1 MALGNNTTF
10 GTGGGEREESEGEGV
25 GERDNRVRK
34 YWLCL
39 SREIVSHR
47 AQQSQHDAARNRTTL
62 HTAARVRTS
71 LCHYVCALFT
81 LLSLHIPLVFSCSLL
96 FSPLYI
102 PLLFGTSMPVSL
114 VFFNAPWGLPWTL
127 HPPPRHPPTR
137 LPDPPHPPAAHAH
150 SVPPRAS
157 PRASRGS

>member
-62 HTAARVRTS
+62 HTAARVHTS
-71 LCHYVCALFT
+71 LCHYVCALFHSS
-81 LLSLHIPLVFSCSLL
+81 LSPYSFSIFMLSSILSSLHPSPIWNKYARLSCLFQRTMGAPLDAA
-96 FSPLYI
+96 SPA
-102 PLLFGTSMPVSL
+102 
-114 VFFNAPWGLPWTL
+114 APSADPASRPAASTGRPCTL
-127 HPPPRHPPTR
+127 SAPPRVAT
-137 LPDPPHPPAAHAH
+137 
-150 SVPPRAS
+150 SE
-157 PRASRGS
+157 SR